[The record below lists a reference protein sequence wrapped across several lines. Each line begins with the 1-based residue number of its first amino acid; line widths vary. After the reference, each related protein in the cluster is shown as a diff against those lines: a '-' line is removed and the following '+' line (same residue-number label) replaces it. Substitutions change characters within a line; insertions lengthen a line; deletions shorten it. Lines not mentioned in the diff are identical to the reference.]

1 MALERL
7 VGRVGRTTSA
17 GNGSTEGKAASR
29 RLFKEAKCWL
39 VGGVNSPVRA
49 FSAVGGA
56 PLFIRNGLGPHMF
69 DTDGNQ
75 FIDYVLSY
83 GPLILG
89 HAQEGVVEA
98 ISETAQKGTSFGAPS
113 RLEVELAR
121 LVVGTVPGL
130 EMIRFVNS
138 GTEATMSAIRVARAF
153 TGRDKI
159 IKCAGNYHGHADAL
173 LARAGSGVATLGLPD
188 SPGVPKGATV
198 DTIVVPY
205 NDLEAVEEAVGR
217 SSDGIAAIILEPVAG
232 NMGVVPPVSGYL
244 EGLRKLTENCGA
256 LLIFDEVM
264 TGFRVHPNGAQ
275 ALYGVQADLVT
286 LGKVIGGGL
295 PVGAYGGRR
304 DIMELVAP
312 SGPVYQAGTL
322 SGNPL
327 AMAAG
332 IATLTALQNEGVW
345 KRAASAA
352 SALVEGIGEAAKQV
366 GIPVQLPCVGT
377 MLSCFFSEEPVTD
390 WESASRCD
398 TDRFA
403 KAFHGLL
410 KRGVYLP
417 PSQFEACFLS
427 TAHTDREISQTI
439 DAFDAV
445 FRSL

>member
-1 MALERL
+1 MRIEGGTERSYRL
-7 VGRVGRTTSA
+7 FLDA
-17 GNGSTEGKAASR
+17 R
-29 RLFKEAKCWL
+29 RLL
-39 VGGVNSPVRA
+39 PGGVDSPVRA
-49 FSAVGGA
+49 YSAVGGQ
-56 PLFIRNGLGPHMF
+56 PLFVVEGSGPLIR
-69 DTDGNQ
+69 DADRNQ

-89 HAQEGVVEA
+89 HAEDTVVKA
-98 ISETAQKGTSFGAPS
+98 ISNTALNGTSFGAPS
-113 RLEVELAR
+113 WLEVELAR
-121 LVVGTVPGL
+121 MVAGSVPGL

-153 TGRDKI
+153 TNRDKI

-188 SPGVPKGATV
+188 SPGVPKGATA

-205 NDLEAVEEAVGR
+205 NDLEAIEEAIR
-217 SSDGIAAIILEPVAG
+217 RCPDEIAAIILEPVAG
-232 NMGVVPPVSGYL
+232 NMGVVPPVAGYL
-244 EGLRKLTENCGA
+244 EGLRELTEDCGA

-264 TGFRVHPNGAQ
+264 TGFRVHPRGAQ
-275 ALYGVQADLVT
+275 ALYGVQADLIT

-312 SGPVYQAGTL
+312 AGPVYQAGTL

-332 IATLTALQNEGVW
+332 IATLTALQEEGMW
-345 KRAASAA
+345 DRAASAA
-352 SALVEGIGEAAKQV
+352 STLVKGIADAAKRT

-377 MLSCFFSEEPVTD
+377 MFSCFFSDDPVTD

-398 TDRFA
+398 TKRFA
-403 KAFHGLL
+403 KVFHGLL
-410 KRGVYLP
+410 ERGVYLP

-427 TAHTDREISQTI
+427 TAHTDREISHTI
-439 DAFDAV
+439 EAFDAV
-445 FRSL
+445 FRTL